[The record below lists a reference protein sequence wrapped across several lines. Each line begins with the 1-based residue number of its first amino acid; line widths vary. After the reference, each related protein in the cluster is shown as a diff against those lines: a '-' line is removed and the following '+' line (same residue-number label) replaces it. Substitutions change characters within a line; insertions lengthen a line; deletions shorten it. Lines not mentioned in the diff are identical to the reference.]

1 MGAKVCLRII
11 EMLMSGMIEECW
23 LQYSYIALDDFNVFD
38 RIFSHPLLYQVLL
51 ASVGG
56 QASVHFKWEKWT

>member
-38 RIFSHPLLYQVLL
+38 RIFSRPLLYQVLL

-56 QASVHFKWEKWT
+56 QASCPL